1 MGCCGSC
8 GGQDSNLT
16 KEQDKEQDKAQA
28 KAGEQ
33 KPAASQEKEKEAQP
47 K

>member
-16 KEQDKEQDKAQA
+16 KEQDKDQVKAE
-28 KAGEQ
+28 EQ
-33 KPAASQEKEKEAQP
+33 KPVASQENEKTAQP